1 MPSSKSTHV
10 SEPTRVL
17 EHTESASN
25 NSENIAVSD
34 DVMSMRSLLKEHNL
48 RYSKPRE
55 LILAFFQE
63 QDRHVNA
70 EAVYV
75 ALKQRGHSMSLSTIY
90 LNLNALSE
98 AGLIREFPSP
108 TGETIYDSNVHE
120 HYHLICTETG
130 ESFDIPVIVVDG
142 KPITQLI
149 KEQVE
154 TLTGW
159 QIQEPELVLRGS
171 PQQDS
176 PQQGSPQQGSP
187 QQVKQHH
194 IGKPSSD

>member
-1 MPSSKSTHV
+1 MSSSKSIYT
-10 SEPTRVL
+10 L
-17 EHTESASN
+17 EHPEFA
-25 NSENIAVSD
+25 NSDNKNTITSGNTVSL
-34 DVMSMRSLLKEHNL
+34 RSLLKEHGL

-130 ESFDIPVIVVDG
+130 ESFDIPVITVDG

-171 PQQDS
+171 PQQAN
-176 PQQGSPQQGSP
+176 PQHASKS
-187 QQVKQHH
+187 H
-194 IGKPSSD
+194 SD